1 MSNEYKG
8 YVEMTDEEIGI
19 LIDAVDVQIDRLNN
33 FKKHFEA
40 SFSEID
46 NTIIDIRIE
55 RMNNFKKKFE
65 ACLSTASN
73 DTNRKKYSEY
83 EKELKE
89 IFNKETFGIDYDLSD
104 LSFFSKDNLD
114 KVINYLTDPSSTERN
129 ILTVKT
135 RIEKFQDVYL
145 MKYGSIVYGLI
156 NDLIYKE
163 MA

>member
-19 LIDAVDVQIDRLNN
+19 LIDAIDVQIDRLNS

-40 SFSEID
+40 SFSETD

-73 DTNRKKYSEY
+73 DTSRKKYSEY

-104 LSFFSKDNLD
+104 LSFFSEDNLD
-114 KVINYLTDPSSTERN
+114 KVINYLTDPSSIERN

>member
-40 SFSEID
+40 SFSETD

-65 ACLSTASN
+65 ACLSTASDDAN
-73 DTNRKKYSEY
+73 EKEYSDY
-83 EKELKE
+83 EKELKK
-89 IFNKETFGIDYDLSD
+89 IFNQKTFGIDYDLSD
-104 LSFFSKDNLD
+104 LSFFSKEALD
-114 KVINYLTDPSSTERN
+114 RVINYLTGPSSTERN
-129 ILTVKT
+129 ILTVRA
-135 RIEKFQDVYL
+135 RIKKFKDVYL
-145 MKYGSIVYGLI
+145 MRYGSIIYGLI

-163 MA
+163 GA

>member
-19 LIDAVDVQIDRLNN
+19 LIDAIDVQIDRLNN

-40 SFSEID
+40 SFSETD

-65 ACLSTASN
+65 ACLSTASD
-73 DTNRKKYSEY
+73 DTSRKKYSEY

-104 LSFFSKDNLD
+104 LSFFSTDNLD

-135 RIEKFQDVYL
+135 RIEKFKDVYL

>member
-19 LIDAVDVQIDRLNN
+19 LIDAIDVQIDRLNN

-40 SFSEID
+40 SFSETD

-65 ACLSTASN
+65 ACLSTASD
-73 DTNRKKYSEY
+73 DTSRKKYSEY

-114 KVINYLTDPSSTERN
+114 KVVNYLTGPSSTERN

-163 MA
+163 MT

>member
-1 MSNEYKG
+1 MNNIYL
-8 YVEMTDEEIGI
+8 TNDEIDI
-19 LIDAVDVQIDRLNN
+19 CIKAIDAKIASLNSLKEKLEEARIDSPN
-33 FKKHFEA
+33 E
-40 SFSEID
+40 E
-46 NTIIDIRIE
+46 DIE
-55 RMNNFKKKFE
+55 
-65 ACLSTASN
+65 
-73 DTNRKKYSEY
+73 KKYSEY
-83 EKELKE
+83 DKELRK

-104 LSFFSKDNLD
+104 LTFFSTDNLD
-114 KVINYLTDPSSTERN
+114 KVINYLTDPSSTEHN

>member
-40 SFSEID
+40 SFSETD

>member
-1 MSNEYKG
+1 MNNEYKG

-40 SFSEID
+40 SFSETD

-65 ACLSTASN
+65 ACLSTASD
-73 DTNRKKYSEY
+73 DTSRKKYSEY

-89 IFNKETFGIDYDLSD
+89 IFNKETFEIDYDLSD
-104 LSFFSKDNLD
+104 LTFFSTDNLD